1 MPREHMSHL
10 HLHIKSVDFD
20 PEASASCEPW
30 DSNDDKRG
38 LNFGRRLILQ
48 LEPNFPNQFILGLQ
62 KTHLNAQSMC
72 LMVR

>member
-1 MPREHMSHL
+1 ML
-10 HLHIKSVDFD
+10 HLKACPSYFD

-62 KTHLNAQSMC
+62 KTHLNAQRMC